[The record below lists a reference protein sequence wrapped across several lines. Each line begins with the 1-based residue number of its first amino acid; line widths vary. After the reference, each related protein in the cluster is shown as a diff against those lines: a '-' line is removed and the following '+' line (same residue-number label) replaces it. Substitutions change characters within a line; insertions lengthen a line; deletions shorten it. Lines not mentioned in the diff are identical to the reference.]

1 MPRSRSRSS
10 SSNTSRASS
19 RHSKSKKSKK
29 SSKRSRDSSRD
40 RSHRRDRSSSRDRS
54 RKKSSKKSSR
64 RRSRSRDRSRDR
76 PRRRRYSSRSRS
88 RSRSRSKSRKQS
100 KSPTQSSPPLSN
112 VGPQIRLD
120 EDTERDIVRRTK
132 QIEEIERSGFEQK
145 AFQSTTSDHGA
156 IKNDFEFGTAAE
168 KPSYDTASKVIEQL
182 ESEGLCHPDWFRSPE
197 EREAKYIRYLST
209 ITKKI
214 RASANQ

>member
-1 MPRSRSRSS
+1 M
-10 SSNTSRASS
+10 
-19 RHSKSKKSKK
+19 
-29 SSKRSRDSSRD
+29 
-40 RSHRRDRSSSRDRS
+40 
-54 RKKSSKKSSR
+54 
-64 RRSRSRDRSRDR
+64 
-76 PRRRRYSSRSRS
+76 
-88 RSRSRSKSRKQS
+88 
-100 KSPTQSSPPLSN
+100 
-112 VGPQIRLD
+112 D

-209 ITKKI
+209 ITKKN